1 MRQRKVDLK
10 MKKPFQ
16 PEEPPSTLTPERSL
30 LNDVESKLVK
40 AMEPDLVRPLTEQ
53 EKHLALEPG
62 ARFKQPRS
70 S

>member
-1 MRQRKVDLK
+1 

-16 PEEPPSTLTPERSL
+16 PEEPPSTLTPERVAL
-30 LNDVESKLVK
+30 LNDEESKLVK
-40 AMEPDLVRPLTEQ
+40 AMERDLVRPLTEQ

-62 ARFKQPRS
+62 APVKQPRS

>member
-1 MRQRKVDLK
+1 

-16 PEEPPSTLTPERSL
+16 PEEPPSTLTPERVAL

-40 AMEPDLVRPLTEQ
+40 AMERDLVRPLTEQ